1 MACDATMENRRS
13 REFARTPRG
22 SDGVNGEA
30 PVLEAAPEIGGARR
44 VEALAF
50 TPRKESW
57 VTSSAGWFYKMFRSS
72 DDPARDWLD
81 PACIERAR
89 REYAD
94 MRLLCGLSDR
104 VCCPARL
111 DHACIVY
118 PHLSGPD
125 MCALLQMRGSSAARR
140 TAALR
145 DAVLLL
151 ARLHAET
158 SKAMDYPAKDYLRHS
173 YLAPSAEMLARIA
186 ARSRTLFISGF
197 EVRNFRFD
205 RQRNA
210 WFFFDPQHMFLGM
223 PEDDLAR
230 FVVSLLMVNWGKGGS
245 LGIWRGFDVGDLVAT
260 YERASARTLDKLLLN
275 HFLRETIAM
284 RRHFAE
290 KALRGMRGAGRLIG
304 RPYLS
309 AYFLQ
314 LEKWVTKHEF

>member
-1 MACDATMENRRS
+1 MSCDAIMENRRS
-13 REFARTPRG
+13 RGSTRTPRG
-22 SDGVNGEA
+22 SEGAKGQT
-30 PVLEAAPEIGGARR
+30 PVLEAAPEIGDARR
-44 VEALAF
+44 LEALAF

-81 PACIERAR
+81 PGCIERAR

-94 MRLLCGLSDR
+94 MRLLCELSDR
-104 VCCPARL
+104 VCRPARL

-125 MCALLQMRGSSAARR
+125 MRALLQMRGSGAARR
-140 TAALR
+140 AAALR
-145 DAVLLL
+145 DAVTLL

-158 SKAMDYPAKDYLRHS
+158 SKATDYPAKDYLRHA
-173 YLAPSAEMLARIA
+173 YLAPSAEVLVRIA
-186 ARSRTLFISGF
+186 ARSRSLFISGF
-197 EVRNFRFD
+197 EVRNFRFEC
-205 RQRNA
+205 RRNA
-210 WFFFDPQHMFLGM
+210 WFFFDPQHVFLGM

-230 FVVSLLMVNWGKGGS
+230 FVISLLMVNWGKGGS
-245 LGIWRGFDVGDLVAT
+245 LGIWRDFDVGDLAAT
-260 YERASARTLDKLLLN
+260 YEHASAHTLDKLLLN

-290 KALRGMRGAGRLIG
+290 KALRSMRGAGRLIG

-314 LEKWVTKHEF
+314 LETWVTKHEL